1 MSQRTYPK
9 MPGKSILHQ
18 MAFNHFSS
26 KRPAA
31 SPLTTL
37 RPSKRT
43 TTIATTTTTTSST
56 TTTTTS
62 SPATTSVLAKITES
76 SKVSDVPKII
86 NSVKTFTRYYIPP
99 EVKIS
104 HTVSTE

>member
-26 KRPAA
+26 KRPAL
-31 SPLTTL
+31 SPSTTM
-37 RPSKRT
+37 RPSRIT
-43 TTIATTTTTTSST
+43 TTTTTTRTTTSST
-56 TTTTTS
+56 TTTTS
-62 SPATTSVLAKITES
+62 SPATSVLAKITES
-76 SKVSDVPKII
+76 LSKVSDVPKII

-104 HTVSTE
+104 HTVSTEY